1 MALTFQIIGYK
12 KSGKTLITTALVRQL
27 SAQQLRVGVLKHD
40 AHTSSMD
47 VPGTDTARFSD
58 AGAQAVLLQS
68 ANGTFYHQTTPQMP
82 PVSALIAQLPA
93 TTDVIL
99 LEGFKQADYP
109 KLVLLRPEDHAT
121 DFAAYPNI
129 QVFASLTAH
138 PDATLI
144 GAPAICD
151 WFQQHYLTD
160 FNFKETKD

>member
-27 SAQQLRVGVLKHD
+27 SAQQLNVSVLKHD
-40 AHTSSMD
+40 AHASSMD

-82 PVSALIAQLPA
+82 PVTALIAKLPA

-109 KLVLLRPEDHAT
+109 KLVLLRPDDHVT
-121 DFAAYPNI
+121 DFATCTNI
-129 QVFASLTAH
+129 QAFASLTAH
-138 PDATLI
+138 PEATLI

-160 FNFKETKD
+160 ITLKETKD